1 MLDLRLPI
9 GIYFA
14 INSEILILT
23 GFITPASSQVGSSTV
38 NLNFVW
44 GIVMG
49 VFGAFMLTLAL
60 TDKKKKTI
68 KPE

>member
-14 INSEILILT
+14 INSAILILT
-23 GFITPASSQVGSSTV
+23 GLFSPAASQIGSSTI
-38 NLNFVW
+38 NLNFIW

-60 TDKKKKTI
+60 TDKKKKTP